1 MADPCPRPVGPCVCV
16 PLGELPPLYRACH
29 VTWGGDPHT
38 GDSHPLTSPLS
49 FDAVQ
54 FSPVLFPCASFRHN
68 VSQRDRNRNQS
79 TGDKLPP
86 GSPVIHSTQW
96 ANNYVTSPNTTRK
109 EVHHLSN
116 DGSNFNNN
124 ITASLQQHLHRSS
137 FSASSDILSESSP
150 DDSLGDFEE
159 AQQSCSSS
167 SLDVSPQG
175 DEYRCFSH
183 DDLSDSDSLSSDGNC
198 QQPPPPVSGRGIKA
212 FYDKPKFN
220 IPVDSLDDC
229 LCCGSV
235 VDSDPEKHLNV
246 QFPDT
251 NIVDVG
257 ETKEHEVN
265 IVGDPE
271 TKQEDESSNV
281 SASVESDSG
290 VSVTNM
296 ATITLTNNIS
306 ATAMGSPALSETKKI
321 DSGKMEEAFLPAVVK
336 EEPPLREEY
345 EVMKRLGS
353 DDASV
358 DSNRASE
365 KCDSGTEKFCKEE
378 QTSKEKEKD
387 DDSVIPRKKEKME
400 LNYSYM
406 SSIQDLNPGGG
417 GVVRRREAG
426 TRSGRDLAN
435 RRSLP
440 AVRDKSKSSAEI
452 LGGFDVYNIETAMP
466 KIDLD
471 AIEAH
476 LKAAKEEERR
486 LANALVVL
494 SCSTAEEGE
503 IEVRISVG

>member
-1 MADPCPRPVGPCVCV
+1 MKKRSW
-16 PLGELPPLYRACH
+16 LMSTTFH
-29 VTWGGDPHT
+29 VKYCY
-38 GDSHPLTSPLS
+38 SE
-49 FDAVQ
+49 VN
-54 FSPVLFPCASFRHN
+54 VL
-68 VSQRDRNRNQS
+68 
-79 TGDKLPP
+79 
-86 GSPVIHSTQW
+86 TQW
-96 ANNYVTSPNTTRK
+96 ANNYVTSPNTTGK

-198 QQPPPPVSGRGIKA
+198 QQPPPPVSGRGI
-212 FYDKPKFN
+212 
-220 IPVDSLDDC
+220 DC

-235 VDSDPEKHLNV
+235 VDSDPQKHLNV

-290 VSVTNM
+290 VSVTDM

-306 ATAMGSPALSETKKI
+306 ATAMGSPALSEPKKI
-321 DSGKMEEAFLPAVVK
+321 DSGKMGDAYLPVVVK

-345 EVMKRLGS
+345 EVMKRRGS

-486 LANALVVL
+486 VRETEMEKEVERVINLHLPGK
-494 SCSTAEEGE
+494 EEE
-503 IEVRISVG
+503 

>member
-1 MADPCPRPVGPCVCV
+1 MLHGAETLTLVTHTRWRPHS
-16 PLGELPPLYRACH
+16 LLMQSSSLP
-29 VTWGGDPHT
+29 
-38 GDSHPLTSPLS
+38 
-49 FDAVQ
+49 
-54 FSPVLFPCASFRHN
+54 HN

-183 DDLSDSDSLSSDGNC
+183 DDLSDSDSMSSDGN
-198 QQPPPPVSGRGIKA
+198 
-212 FYDKPKFN
+212 Y
-220 IPVDSLDDC
+220 
-229 LCCGSV
+229 
-235 VDSDPEKHLNV
+235 PEKHLNV

-281 SASVESDSG
+281 RASVESDSG

-306 ATAMGSPALSETKKI
+306 ATTMGSPALSETKKI
-321 DSGKMEEAFLPAVVK
+321 DSGKMEDAFLPAVVK

-440 AVRDKSKSSAEI
+440 AVREKSKSSAEI

-494 SCSTAEEGE
+494 SCSTAEDGE